1 MGITNLDLIPFSL
14 FPNLSGDEIDLGA
27 TFEKKVRNGELIV
40 IEKDQNVLTTEGIGM
55 GQLLRE
61 VVRADFNNDG
71 IEDILLFEYHYA
83 TQGTLGFG
91 GVIVLTRKS
100 MNGKFEV
107 VRPPN
112 SMQSS
117 VHPYWSY

>member
-1 MGITNLDLIPFSL
+1 
-14 FPNLSGDEIDLGA
+14 
-27 TFEKKVRNGELIV
+27 
-40 IEKDQNVLTTEGIGM
+40 M